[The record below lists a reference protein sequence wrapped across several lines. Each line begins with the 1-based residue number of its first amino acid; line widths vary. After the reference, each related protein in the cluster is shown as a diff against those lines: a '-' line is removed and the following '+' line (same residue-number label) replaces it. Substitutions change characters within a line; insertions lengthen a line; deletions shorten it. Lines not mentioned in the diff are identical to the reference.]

1 MKATRAQ
8 LAAIF
13 GVTPPAIDGWVR
25 RGCPVHEPSKGPGRG
40 KGAKFWVPDV
50 VAWRDTHIV
59 LKGATADTGDEP
71 KDLRTRLLRAQT
83 ESEELDLAL
92 KRGQLLEVTE
102 FREALESTYQRVGAR
117 LKGVKPKLAAAVV
130 GVTTVQEGFVRVE
143 PLIDEVLA
151 ELSTGDDIPEV
162 TESDDDATEE
172 TAAA

>member
-71 KDLRTRLLRAQT
+71 KDLRNRLLRAQT
-83 ESEELDLAL
+83 ESAELDLAK
-92 KRGQLLEVTE
+92 KRSELLEVTE
-102 FREALESTYQRVGAR
+102 FRDALESTYQRVGGR
-117 LKGVKPKLAAAVV
+117 LKGLKPKIAAAVV
-130 GVTTVQEGFVRVE
+130 GVDSIPEGFARVD

-151 ELSTGDDIPEV
+151 ELSAGDDIPEAV
-162 TESDDDATEE
+162 EDDEPTETTE
-172 TAAA
+172 AA

>member
-59 LKGATADTGDEP
+59 LKGAIADTGEQP
-71 KDLRTRLLRAQT
+71 QDLRNRLLRTQT
-83 ESEELDLAL
+83 ESAELDLAV
-92 KRGQLLEVTE
+92 KRGELIEVTE
-102 FREALESTYQRVGAR
+102 YRDALESTYQRVGAR
-117 LKGVKPKLAAAVV
+117 LKGVKPKLASAVV
-130 GVTTVQEGFVRVE
+130 GVTTVQEGFLRVD

-162 TESDDDATEE
+162 VESDDDPPEA